1 MTPDTDAYSTGTPR
15 ELPLGSRRYFTTT
28 EIITISMFGALG
40 IVIGILGN
48 VLHGVSGLMFI
59 GPFILHTLLP
69 GIVLF
74 SCAATVKKAG
84 AATIYSLI
92 ASLIAMP
99 LMGVPLFIVMY
110 VIHGLIVDGFTLL
123 MGERMWT
130 RWGILPATVVYGVS
144 GVLIL
149 WYVVLSAQGLVVP
162 DWVVLAS
169 IPANIL
175 VAIPAAL
182 LGLKV
187 GKRAAS
193 ILGG

>member
-1 MTPDTDAYSTGTPR
+1 MIQETVVYNPAQPHEKPR
-15 ELPLGSRRYFTTT
+15 APRRYFTTT
-28 EIITISMFGALG
+28 EIITISMYGALG

-48 VLHGVSGLMFI
+48 VLHGLSGLMFI

-84 AATIYSLI
+84 TATIYSLI
-92 ASLIAMP
+92 ASLVAMP

-110 VIHGLIVDGFTLL
+110 VVHGLIVDGFTLL
-123 MGERMWT
+123 QGKKMWT
-130 RWGILPATVVYGVS
+130 RWGIMPATIVYGVS
-144 GVLIL
+144 GILIL
-149 WYVVLSAQGLVVP
+149 WYVILAAQGLFFP
-162 DWVVLAS
+162 DWMVLAS
-169 IPANIL
+169 IPVNVL
-175 VAIPAAL
+175 FAIPAAL
-182 LGLKV
+182 IGLKV